1 VTGRPVVA
9 RFAARAMGSPLR
21 FTVVGLAPAAAWHAW
36 QIVVE
41 DVEST
46 EAALSRW
53 REESGLSRLNGTA
66 GRGSWATVDRRLYV
80 AMSASARA
88 QRLTHGRFDP
98 RIIGRLEALGERAG
112 VPLPELSVLP
122 DEPWLQ
128 RDPQHRR
135 VRLAAPVDSGG
146 IGKGLAV
153 RWAVDALTRAGLSGE
168 GLLLEAG
175 GDLFARG
182 RPPEEAAWRIGIED
196 PEVDGDP
203 LAVIEIA
210 GGAVVTSSTAV
221 RRWTAPGGGTV
232 HHLIDSATGEPGGDG
247 LQAVTLVGTDP
258 AWAEVWSKA
267 LFLAGTRRIADEARS
282 RGFAAWW
289 IETDRSLHMT
299 PAARA
304 LTIWTRQ
311 FRAA

>member
-1 VTGRPVVA
+1 VTGSPVVA

-21 FTVVGLAPAAAWHAW
+21 LAVVGLAPAAARRAW

-53 REESGLSRLNGTA
+53 REESGLSRVNGTA
-66 GRGSWATVDRRLYV
+66 GRGAWATVDRRLYV
-80 AMSASARA
+80 ALSASARA
-88 QRLTHGRFDP
+88 QRLTYGRFDP
-98 RIIGRLEALGERAG
+98 RVIGRLEALGERAG
-112 VPLPELSVLP
+112 VPLPELSVLL

-128 RDPQHRR
+128 RDPRHRR
-135 VRLAAPVDSGG
+135 VRLAVPVDSGG

-153 RWAVDALTRAGLSGE
+153 RWAVDAVTRAGLSGE

-221 RRWTAPGGGTV
+221 RHWTAPGGGTV
-232 HHLIDSATGEPGGDG
+232 HHLIDPATGEPGGDG
-247 LQAVTLVGTDP
+247 LQAVTLVGTEP

-267 LFLAGTRRIADEARS
+267 LFLAGTRRIAAEARS

-289 IETDRSLHMT
+289 IEADRSLHMT

-304 LTIWTRQ
+304 LTIWSRQ